1 MNEHRNYNL
10 LYPLIWNNQVADIM
24 IVLPKT
30 LLDLRPK
37 TKKNKLKV
45 VSQLNMVNCS

>member
-1 MNEHRNYNL
+1 MNEHRSYNL

-30 LLDLRPK
+30 FLELRPK
-37 TKKNKLKV
+37 TKKNKLKL
-45 VSQLNMVNCS
+45 VSQLKMGNCS